1 MMSFGG
7 QRSLARNTALNLAG
21 LGIPLVVGVAVM
33 PIITRHLGETR
44 FGLLGLT
51 LALLEYSG
59 LFDFGLGVATTKHV
73 AERLARGDGEV
84 SHLVAGSVVSQ
95 TAFGCVGG
103 LLFALAAPFLVEH
116 VFVIPEALKPEA
128 LAVFR
133 VLAAMIP
140 ATLLLMSLRGILE
153 AAHRFDLSNA
163 IRVPGSVASFVIPAA
178 AASAG
183 YSLPAIMV
191 MLLVARLVVCAVTI
205 GAVSRAIPGLRWR
218 LPEDWSMLRPLL
230 TFGGWMS
237 ISNVISPLLIYLD
250 RFLLGALIGLAAV
263 GYYTAPFDGVIRL
276 LIVPGSLVNALFPSV
291 SGMNAVGDRVA
302 LTRVFSKAVRNISL
316 ILAVPA
322 LALMLFGPALL
333 RLWLGEVFAEQGGL
347 AIRILAF
354 GVLANAVAHVPSSFI
369 AALGRPDISAK
380 FHVLEL
386 ALHVPLAWWLITH
399 YGVTGAAIA
408 WTTRVTF
415 DATLLFFAAA
425 RVLGTPLRTLFAPTA
440 SLLPSGLPV
449 PAAAS
454 PASSASSAPASP
466 TAALA
471 APAHSAPPA
480 AP

>member
-1 MMSFGG
+1 MTSKR
-7 QRSLARNTALNLAG
+7 RSITRNTLLNMGG

-59 LFDFGLGVATTKHV
+59 LFDFGLGLATTKHV

-84 SHLVAGSVVSQ
+84 SHLVAVSVLSQ
-95 TAFGCVGG
+95 TFFGIVGG
-103 LLFALAAPFLVEH
+103 TLFAFAAPVLVNH
-116 VFVIPEALKPEA
+116 VFVIPDGMKSEALS
-128 LAVFR
+128 VFR
-133 VLAAMIP
+133 VLAVMIP

-163 IRVPGSVASFVIPAA
+163 IRVPSSVASFVIPAA
-178 AASAG
+178 ASSAG
-183 YSLPAIMV
+183 YSLPVIML
-191 MLLVARLVVCAVTI
+191 MLLATRLLVCAVTFI
-205 GAVSRAIPGLRWR
+205 AVNRAIPTLRWG
-218 LPEDWSMLRPLL
+218 LPDDWSMLRPLL
-230 TFGGWMS
+230 AFGGWMS
-237 ISNVISPLLIYLD
+237 VSNVISPVLIYLD

-291 SGMNAVGDRVA
+291 SGMNAVGDSAA

-322 LALMLFGPALL
+322 LALVLFGPTLL
-333 RLWLGEVFAEQGGL
+333 RLWLGDVFAEQGGTAL
-347 AIRILAF
+347 RILAF
-354 GVLANAVAHVPSSFI
+354 GVLANALAHVPSSFV

-380 FHVLEL
+380 FHLLEL

-415 DATLLFFAAA
+415 DAALLFGAASKVLGIPVRALFAAT
-425 RVLGTPLRTLFAPTA
+425 TPVAVSSGSAVSATPPTPDA
-440 SLLPSGLPV
+440 C
-449 PAAAS
+449 
-454 PASSASSAPASP
+454 
-466 TAALA
+466 
-471 APAHSAPPA
+471 
-480 AP
+480 